1 MKPIPTVIHNAA
13 QWLTDHALPCIIW
26 AGVMVMRLINQLPLT
41 GTEKKLYNDEDDNDD
56 DTTDDV
62 TDQTPLNPNPSGD
75 LPPPPSPTSP
85 KGQDT
90 ASILAGL
97 ATDDVDNEPRVR
109 VRIADNITGDA

>member
-1 MKPIPTVIHNAA
+1 MSYSSYTRHCRT
-13 QWLTDHALPCIIW
+13 Q
-26 AGVMVMRLINQLPLT
+26 GMVSYFSTLQRTLEVGRSRLH
-41 GTEKKLYNDEDDNDD
+41 ELYNDEDD

-97 ATDDVDNEPRVR
+97 ATDDVDNEPDVG
-109 VRIADNITGDA
+109 VRIADNVAGDA